1 MNKKNILI
9 GILVAVVFFVA
20 GSYHGTVGKY
30 SEKHAGESSGKYS
43 NSSQQMH
50 TMGDG
55 KMMHNSEPMAGMNH
69 GGDGKM
75 NMQQM
80 MDSMM
85 SGIDGKTG
93 NEFDKA
99 FLSEM
104 IAHHQGAVL
113 MAEAVLKNS
122 KRPELIEFAKAI
134 IAVQTKEINIMKG
147 WEVEWSK

>member
-1 MNKKNILI
+1 MNKKNIFIGVLI
-9 GILVAVVFFVA
+9 AVVFFVA
-20 GSYHGTVGKY
+20 GSYHGVAGKY
-30 SEKHAGESSGKYS
+30 SRKHGGEWSGKYS
-43 NSSQQMH
+43 NPSQQMH

-55 KMMHNSEPMAGMNH
+55 KMMHNNEPMGGMNH
-69 GGDGKM
+69 GGAGKM

-85 SGIDGKTG
+85 GGIDGKTG

-134 IAVQTKEINIMKG
+134 IAVQTKEINTMKG
-147 WEVEWSK
+147 WEAEWSK